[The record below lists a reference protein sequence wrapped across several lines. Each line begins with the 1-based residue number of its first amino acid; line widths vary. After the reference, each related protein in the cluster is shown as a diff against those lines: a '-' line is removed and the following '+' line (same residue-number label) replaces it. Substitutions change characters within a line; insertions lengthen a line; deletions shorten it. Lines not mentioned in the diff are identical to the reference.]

1 MRQLRTLL
9 GVEDH
14 GVGLLGRKMLGKVG
28 HRRVDAGQLVGNL
41 GRVELLSQHAGEF
54 SHARRRVVA
63 IDEDRTVAVLIA
75 LQEAADRHRVEQR
88 VGLIDLEDLGIALH
102 LPALDGEGN
111 DERYLVATAEVGQRL
126 HLRGVERAKDDV
138 EGSGVGVEERRAD
151 IGVLGYVPGVDVSV
165 DAFGL
170 HLIEGEEQ
178 TTVVFHHPAA
188 IAIVVVQRQHH
199 AHADRAILLLRGGSR
214 WTLGRDRSLCSLWSS
229 LRGSRAAA
237 LVSFLTKGD
246 DYPRTFLQ
254 LIALLFHFRIGV
266 YDLLNRHI
274 IFFGD
279 AEKGFSPL
287 HLVQV
292 LPLWGLTA
300 RMKAKQ
306 RGEDRDP
313 HPQAMSHF
321 SNFILTTCKDSKK

>member
-1 MRQLRTLL
+1 
-9 GVEDH
+9 
-14 GVGLLGRKMLGKVG
+14 MLGKVG

-75 LQEAADRHRVEQR
+75 LQEATDRHRVEQR

-151 IGVLGYVPGVDVSV
+151 IGVLGYVPGVDVGV

-178 TTVVFHHPAA
+178 TTVVLHHPTA

-214 WTLGRDRSLCSLWSS
+214 WTLGRYRSLCSDRPLGS
-229 LRGSRAAA
+229 LEQLAGKPCRGACLLSYRKGRLSTHLSAAHSPPC
-237 LVSFLTKGD
+237 SFPDWRL
-246 DYPRTFLQ
+246 
-254 LIALLFHFRIGV
+254 
-266 YDLLNRHI
+266 
-274 IFFGD
+274 
-279 AEKGFSPL
+279 
-287 HLVQV
+287 
-292 LPLWGLTA
+292 
-300 RMKAKQ
+300 
-306 RGEDRDP
+306 
-313 HPQAMSHF
+313 
-321 SNFILTTCKDSKK
+321 